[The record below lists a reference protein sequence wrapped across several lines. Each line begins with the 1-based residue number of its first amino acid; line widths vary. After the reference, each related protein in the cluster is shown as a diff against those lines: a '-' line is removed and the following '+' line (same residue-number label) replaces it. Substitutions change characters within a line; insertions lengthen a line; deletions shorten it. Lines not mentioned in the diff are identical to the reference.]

1 MLGESKFGK
10 PFSRRIKSLEVTPS
24 TFTVYIVFKPKT
36 FPYINHNIYHFNSI
50 DDVWDTFE
58 KEVEDWPNTY
68 IATFGMDMKNKA
80 FSEAMTIMTYMK
92 FEEVEQWENT
102 YNIDVN
108 ENYGNRGETYE
119 EFKERKAQLI
129 INKLEKKYPNFK
141 DKIQSV
147 HTSSPLSYRDF
158 ISTEKGN
165 MYGYLKDSNNPMKTF
180 ISSRSKVKN
189 LFFTGQNVRVHG
201 VLGVTVGA
209 FVTCSV
215 ILGAEYLMNKVN
227 KEIKEKH
234 E

>member
-1 MLGESKFGK
+1 
-10 PFSRRIKSLEVTPS
+10 
-24 TFTVYIVFKPKT
+24 
-36 FPYINHNIYHFNSI
+36 
-50 DDVWDTFE
+50 
-58 KEVEDWPNTY
+58 
-68 IATFGMDMKNKA
+68 
-80 FSEAMTIMTYMK
+80 
-92 FEEVEQWENT
+92 
-102 YNIDVN
+102 
-108 ENYGNRGETYE
+108 
-119 EFKERKAQLI
+119 
-129 INKLEKKYPNFK
+129 
-141 DKIQSV
+141 
-147 HTSSPLSYRDF
+147 
-158 ISTEKGN
+158 